1 MIEIGIDTFGDV
13 TNDESGRPLS
23 HAQVIRNVVDE
34 AVLAEESG
42 LDVVGI
48 GEHHRED
55 YAVSSPD
62 MVLAGIATRTSRLRL
77 ASSVTVLSSDD
88 PVRVFQRFSTLDAL
102 SKGRADVVLGRGSF
116 TESFPLFGYNLRDY
130 NELFEEK
137 LELFMKI
144 REQTPLTWQGKLT
157 QDLHD
162 VTVYPSVEKGGLS
175 TWIAV
180 GGSPE
185 SVVRA
190 ASHGLPL
197 MLAIIGGPH
206 ERFAPFVELHR
217 RALEE
222 YELPPQRVGFH
233 SWGHVATTDEQAAEE
248 LHEPYMS
255 LLRQMSKERG
265 WSPPSRGQF
274 ESEIRDGA
282 MMVGSPET
290 VARKIAAA
298 LQVLGADRF
307 TMKVS
312 AGQLS
317 HEKIMTSIELLG
329 TRVAPLVRDMLA

>member
-13 TNDESGRPLS
+13 TNDENGRPLS
-23 HAQVIRNVVDE
+23 HAEVIRNVVE
-34 AVLAEESG
+34 EGVLAEQSG
-42 LDVVGI
+42 LDVIGI

-55 YAVSSPD
+55 YAISSPD
-62 MVLAGIATRTSRLRL
+62 MVLAGIATRTSHLRL

-102 SKGRADVVLGRGSF
+102 SRGRADVVLGRGSF
-116 TESFPLFGYNLRDY
+116 TESFPLFGYSLSDY
-130 NELFEEK
+130 ADLFEEK
-137 LELFMKI
+137 LELFMRI
-144 REQTPLTWQGKLT
+144 RQETPLTWQGKLT
-157 QDLHD
+157 QDLD
-162 VTVYPSVEKGGLS
+162 GVSVHPGVENGPLA

-197 MLAIIGGPH
+197 MLAVIGGPH
-206 ERFAPFVELHR
+206 ERFAPFAELHR
-217 RALEE
+217 RALEN
-222 YELPPQRVGFH
+222 YELPDQRVGFH
-233 SWGHVATTDEQAAEE
+233 SWGHVAATDEQAAAD
-248 LHEPYMS
+248 LYQPYME
-255 LLRQMSKERG
+255 LVTQMSKERG
-265 WSPPSRGQF
+265 WAPPTRAQF
-274 ESEIRDGA
+274 NSEIRDGA

-290 VARKIAAA
+290 VARKLAGA
-298 LQVLGADRF
+298 LRVLGADRF

-329 TRVAPLVRDMLA
+329 TQVAPLVRDMLA